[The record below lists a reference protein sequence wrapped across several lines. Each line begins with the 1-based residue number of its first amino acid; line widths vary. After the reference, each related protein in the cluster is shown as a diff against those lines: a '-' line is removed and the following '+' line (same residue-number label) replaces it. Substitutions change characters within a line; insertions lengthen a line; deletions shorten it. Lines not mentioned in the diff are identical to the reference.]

1 MPVAGGHGRL
11 SACSN
16 EWSHKTTWIVLAAAT
31 CGLIGIDRAFPQVG
45 MGPAYIPLIALAGW
59 RLGLA
64 PACAVAL
71 GAAFLN
77 IFPHH
82 AAEAVSPGV
91 ALARGGLRLGT
102 YAFVVALIVSL
113 RRSYD
118 RERALARRDYLTGA
132 FARAAFDER
141 AVTLSSS
148 ILPGRD
154 ALAIVLIDV
163 DSFKSINDRHGH
175 AAGDDTLRT
184 LVRSAATAL
193 GKDDCLGRLGGDEFA
208 AILCAAT
215 VVEARHRIETF
226 HRVVSD
232 GLARSDVPVTAS
244 MGARILRPGV
254 LADVAAAMRDADRAM
269 YEAKASG
276 SGSLRINYLV
286 GCQPSAPALSLVGN
300 RLPQISPTQS

>member
-11 SACSN
+11 SARFH
-16 EWSHKTTWIVLAAAT
+16 EWSHKTTWIVLAATT
-31 CGLIGIDRAFPQVG
+31 CGLIGIDHAFPQVG

-71 GAAFLN
+71 GSAFLN
-77 IFPHH
+77 IFPLHV
-82 AAEAVSPGV
+82 AEAVAPGV
-91 ALARGGLRLGT
+91 ALARGILRLST

-113 RRSYD
+113 RRSYE
-118 RERALARRDYLTGA
+118 RERVAARRDYLTGA

-141 AVTLSSS
+141 AVALSSS
-148 ILPGRD
+148 TVPGRD

-163 DSFKSINDRHGH
+163 DSFKTINNRYGH

-208 AILCAAT
+208 AILCAAS
-215 VVEARHRIETF
+215 VGEARQRIETF
-226 HRVVSD
+226 HRVLAD
-232 GLARSDVPVTAS
+232 GLARADVPVTAS
-244 MGARILRPGV
+244 MGACILRPGV
-254 LADVAAAMRDADRAM
+254 IADVAAAMQDADRAM

-276 SGSLRINYLV
+276 SGALRINYTI
-286 GCQPSAPALSLVGN
+286 GCQPSVPALSLLEN
-300 RLPQISPTQS
+300 RVPQISQAQA

>member
-1 MPVAGGHGRL
+1 M
-11 SACSN
+11 
-16 EWSHKTTWIVLAAAT
+16 TTWIVLAVAT

-82 AAEAVSPGV
+82 VTEAVSPGV
-91 ALARGGLRLGT
+91 ALARGILRLGT
-102 YAFVVALIVSL
+102 YVFVVALIASL

-118 RERALARRDYLTGA
+118 RERAAARRDYLTGA

-141 AVTLSSS
+141 AVALSSS
-148 ILPGRD
+148 TVPGRD

-215 VVEARHRIETF
+215 VGEARRRIETF
-226 HRVVSD
+226 HRVLSD
-232 GLARSDVPVTAS
+232 GLARADVPVTAS
-244 MGARILRPGV
+244 IGARIFRPSV
-254 LADVAAAMRDADRAM
+254 HADVAAAMRDADRAM

-276 SGSLRINYLV
+276 PGALRINYSI
-286 GCQPSAPALSLVGN
+286 GCQPPAPAPLLFESKLSQAN
-300 RLPQISPTQS
+300 PT